1 MESETYS
8 HCRYHP
14 FSAKPD
20 VLTLTLHFFKIFQ
33 QKFAEFLKSFPIEN
47 LEASSWALRAI
58 LYFLFQLWFLVLN
71 LPPSLFLATLPL
83 HSSPFPPLASLSS
96 SYFIVKL
103 NLQTRQRLWWQNINN
118 FVFTSLSICA
128 EIYLVVIDQRR
139 EKYNTFLYSFSLSV
153 RLFYSIVHFTLYIFL
168 ILLAL
173 PQDPNH
179 RNSKAAVFGT
189 EKPSVSLLGHHPYIP
204 RDGQAVLISLP
215 LNLVHH
221 LHRLRSTGHTSACS
235 FCNM

>member
-1 MESETYS
+1 MGSE
-8 HCRYHP
+8 
-14 FSAKPD
+14 A
-20 VLTLTLHFFKIFQ
+20 
-33 QKFAEFLKSFPIEN
+33 
-47 LEASSWALRAI
+47 AI

-71 LPPSLFLATLPL
+71 LPLLCFQLLFLFTLFRFL
-83 HSSPFPPLASLSS
+83 HWLHCHHHISS
-96 SYFIVKL
+96 SNSTCKRGRGCDDKIVIIL
-103 NLQTRQRLWWQNINN
+103 CYL
-118 FVFTSLSICA
+118 SLSICA

-139 EKYNTFLYSFSLSV
+139 EKYNSFLYSFSLSV

-179 RNSKAAVFGT
+179 RNSKAAVFWDRKAICLPAWAPPLHT
-189 EKPSVSLLGHHPYIP
+189 

-221 LHRLRSTGHTSACS
+221 LHRLRSTGHTSACG